1 MSGLYGVATLALV
14 SVGGLGEVTLGD
26 VLAILGSLLLVV
38 AGTAA

>member
-1 MSGLYGVATLALV
+1 MYGVATLAPV

-26 VLAILGSLLLVV
+26 VLAILGYLLLVV